1 MRRTA
6 SFHALFVASSLIT
19 VSALLPTL
27 ATAASISSVDV
38 LRRLRHYRAESVV
51 EISTRLRD
59 GFGLDEV
66 IMAWLR

>member
-1 MRRTA
+1 
-6 SFHALFVASSLIT
+6 
-19 VSALLPTL
+19 LLPTL